1 MEYLELGEVFKIN
14 VDDKTVYLKV
24 EIDTSEMLCE
34 DCYFNQKGIKCPE
47 ETNCEKIERDD
58 NNNVIYKQ
66 INPIEDIFIVC
77 GVRMDGFIKHYG
89 AYQDEEDAKKKVEEL
104 NRYDFNFDY
113 YYKKIKYY
121 PYGIIDDIKE
131 VKLINNFSTGK

>member
-24 EIDTSEMLCE
+24 EIDGSQDGC
-34 DCYFNQKGIKCPE
+34 DNCYFYNNNRTCSQPACSHL
-47 ETNCEKIERDD
+47 ERDD
-58 NNNVIYKQ
+58 NTNVIYKQ
-66 INPIEDIFIVC
+66 INPIEDIFIIC
-77 GVRMDGFIKHYG
+77 GIRMDKFVKQHS
-89 AYQDEEDAKKKVEEL
+89 AYKNEEDAKKKVEEL
-104 NRYDFNFDY
+104 NRCDFNFDY